1 MRYASIRSMD
11 ISNGE
16 GIGVSLFTQG
26 CVFRCPG
33 CFNPETWDFKGGL
46 DFNEQARASLFK
58 VIEPSYIER
67 FSLLGGEPLVP
78 QNHFEIACLIESIRA
93 KRPDIKI
100 WIYTG
105 YILEKLL
112 ENPGPYLTYI
122 LRNIDVLVD
131 GQFIQEQKDITLP
144 FCGSRNQ
151 RIINMRKTLE
161 EQEIV
166 LLDI

>member
-1 MRYASIRSMD
+1 MRFASIRSLD
-11 ISNGE
+11 ISNGL
-16 GIGVSLFTQG
+16 GVGVSLFTQG
-26 CVFRCPG
+26 CPFHCQG
-33 CFNPETWDFKGGL
+33 CFNPETWDFEGGKEFTSFYKTQL
-46 DFNEQARASLFK
+46 LKLIQK
-58 VIEPSYIER
+58 PYIER
-67 FSLLGGEPLVP
+67 FSLLGGEGLIP
-78 QNHFEIACLIESIRA
+78 QNHFDIACLIESIRA

-105 YILEKLL
+105 YTLEELL
-112 ENPGPYLTYI
+112 NNLGPYLTYI

-151 RIINMRKTLE
+151 RVIDMRKTLE
-161 EQEIV
+161 EREIV

>member
-1 MRYASIRSMD
+1 MRYNVIRSLD
-11 ISNGE
+11 ISNGS
-16 GIGVSLFTQG
+16 GVGTALFVQG
-26 CVFRCPG
+26 CPFRCHG
-33 CFNPETWDFKGGL
+33 CFNPETWNFKGGKEYTKEVRDNIL
-46 DFNEQARASLFK
+46 K

-67 FSLLGGEPLVP
+67 FSILGGEPLVP
-78 QNHFEIACLIESIRA
+78 QNHFEIACLIESIKA

-105 YILEKLL
+105 YTLEELL
-112 ENPGPYLTYI
+112 NNPGSYLTYI

-151 RIINMRKTLE
+151 RVIDMRKTLE
-161 EQEIV
+161 EREIV

>member
-1 MRYASIRSMD
+1 MRYSQICNLD
-11 ISNGE
+11 ISNGL
-16 GIGVSLFTQG
+16 GIGAALFTQG
-26 CVFRCPG
+26 CPFHCKG
-33 CFNPETWDFKGGL
+33 CFNPETWDFEGGKEYTKEVRDTIL
-46 DFNEQARASLFK
+46 KN
-58 VIEPSYIER
+58 IEPSYIKH
-67 FSLLGGEPLVP
+67 FSCLGGEPLIP

-105 YILEKLL
+105 YTLEALL
-112 ENPGPYLTYI
+112 ENPGSYLTYI

-151 RIINMRKTLE
+151 RVIDMRKTLE
-161 EQEIV
+161 EREIV